1 MSSPV
6 PARSGIRFGPHLLVF
21 SIGYVVFSF
30 AAVPG
35 AVIDRFD
42 VGFTAVGLLMSA
54 ALTSFVLVQPL
65 VGRVVDGRATLP
77 ILLALGAVQALL
89 AIVIDVPTQYWA
101 VLMLRAVWGLAGGFA
116 LTVGAT
122 HLSRVYAGAGAT
134 RHEGIYGGVLTAG
147 GGVAFL
153 ITPVVVN
160 ATGWFGV
167 HAVGG
172 ILAVPALLA
181 LWWDRD
187 FASDTI
193 SEARADTRA
202 AEADPKPSSP
212 LFDRVVLLSA
222 GCYVA
227 TLGAYV
233 TLSTFVT
240 AYFDD
245 LGVEVPLNALALFA
259 ASLGRGSGGFAVTY
273 PGVDDGRLIAAT
285 TGTAAAGL
293 VALAFGEGIALL
305 VLPLVVLGAVSLP
318 FGAIFKTAAV
328 ATRRDATA
336 LAVVIAAG
344 NVGALV
350 LPVLTGRLRDVTGTY
365 DAAFLMLAT
374 LNALAVVAGLAI
386 TRRIGE

>member
-1 MSSPV
+1 MSS
-6 PARSGIRFGPHLLVF
+6 RWSGGFGVRFGPHLLVF

-35 AVIDRFD
+35 AVIERFD

-54 ALTSFVLVQPL
+54 ALAAFVVVQP
-65 VGRVVDGRATLP
+65 VAGRVLDHRATLP
-77 ILLALGAVQALL
+77 VLLVLGAAH
-89 AIVIDVPTQYWA
+89 AVIA
-101 VLMLRAVWGLAGGFA
+101 VGIDIATEFTSILVLRAAWGLVGGFA

-122 HLSRVYAGAGAT
+122 QLSRVHTGARAT

-153 ITPVVVN
+153 VTPRVVET
-160 ATGWFGV
+160 TGWFGV

-172 ILAVPALLA
+172 LLAVPALLT
-181 LWWDRD
+181 LWTGRVRS
-187 FASDTI
+187 AETG
-193 SEARADTRA
+193 SEPRPESAPPDDDSRR
-202 AEADPKPSSP
+202 PNP
-212 LFDRVVLLSA
+212 LFDRVVLLAA

-227 TLGAYV
+227 TLGAYI

-245 LGVEVPLNALALFA
+245 LGVEVPLNALALLT
-259 ASLGRGSGGFAVTY
+259 ASLGRASGGFAVTY

-285 TGTAAAGL
+285 TGIAAAGL
-293 VALAFGEGIALL
+293 VALAFGDGVALL
-305 VLPLVVLGAVSLP
+305 VLPLVVLGMVSLP
-318 FGAIFKTAAV
+318 FGAIFKAAAV

-350 LPVLTGRLRDVTGTY
+350 LPIVTGRLRDVTGSY
-365 DAAFLMLAT
+365 DVAFLVLAA
-374 LNALAVVAGLAI
+374 LNALAVVAGIAI
-386 TRRIGE
+386 TRRV

>member
-1 MSSPV
+1 M
-6 PARSGIRFGPHLLVF
+6 
-21 SIGYVVFSF
+21 
-30 AAVPG
+30 
-35 AVIDRFD
+35 
-42 VGFTAVGLLMSA
+42 
-54 ALTSFVLVQPL
+54 
-65 VGRVVDGRATLP
+65 
-77 ILLALGAVQALL
+77 
-89 AIVIDVPTQYWA
+89 
-101 VLMLRAVWGLAGGFA
+101 
-116 LTVGAT
+116 
-122 HLSRVYAGAGAT
+122 
-134 RHEGIYGGVLTAG
+134 LTAG

-153 ITPVVVN
+153 VTPVVVN

-193 SEARADTRA
+193 SEARADTRP
-202 AEADPKPSSP
+202 AEATPEPSSP

-273 PGVDDGRLIAAT
+273 PSVDDDRLIAAT
-285 TGTAAAGL
+285 TGIAAVGL

-305 VLPLVVLGAVSLP
+305 VLPLVVLGTVSLP
-318 FGAIFKTAAV
+318 FGAIFKAAAV
-328 ATRRDATA
+328 ATRRDVTA

-365 DAAFLMLAT
+365 DAAFLVLAT
-374 LNALAVVAGLAI
+374 LNALAVVARLAI
-386 TRRIGE
+386 TRRVGE